1 MCHLVHEPGVSLLDL
16 IVKDFKITWTSGV
29 AHTHDPEPLVT
40 EMNVDLFKSF
50 KVGHDVVVEGVSC
63 GGVDE
68 CGVVEVALVGVF
80 GDDVDVEDKKEILE
94 DARVGT
100 RSELADHYDKR
111 KQMRNDGKYDAAAE
125 EEWERVRR
133 ELKRGAHKSL
143 KEHNK
148 AKLMVLN
155 TPVGDILLI

>member
-1 MCHLVHEPGVSLLDL
+1 MLSQFNYNAIPVQQVLLINLENAIGSLDL
-16 IVKDFKITWTSGV
+16 KDQSTLNVKD
-29 AHTHDPEPLVT
+29 AHAV
-40 EMNVDLFKSF
+40 NVDKM
-50 KVGHDVVVEGVSC
+50 VRRGNDQ
-63 GGVDE
+63 
-68 CGVVEVALVGVF
+68 AINF
-80 GDDVDVEDKKEILE
+80 GDDVNVEDKKEILE

-111 KQMRNDGKYDAAAE
+111 KQMRKDGKYDKAAE

>member
-1 MCHLVHEPGVSLLDL
+1 MLSQFNYNAIPVQQVLLINLENAIGSLDL
-16 IVKDFKITWTSGV
+16 QDQSTLNVKD
-29 AHTHDPEPLVT
+29 AHAV
-40 EMNVDLFKSF
+40 NVDK
-50 KVGHDVVVEGVSC
+50 
-63 GGVDE
+63 
-68 CGVVEVALVGVF
+68 LVRRGNDQAINF

>member
-1 MCHLVHEPGVSLLDL
+1 MLSQFNYNAIPVQQVLLINLENTIGSLDL
-16 IVKDFKITWTSGV
+16 QDQSTLNVKD
-29 AHTHDPEPLVT
+29 AHAV
-40 EMNVDLFKSF
+40 NVDK
-50 KVGHDVVVEGVSC
+50 
-63 GGVDE
+63 
-68 CGVVEVALVGVF
+68 LVRRGNDQAINF
-80 GDDVDVEDKKEILE
+80 GDDVHVEDKKELLE